1 MHIMNPNLLQGLDAA
16 ATMSAF
22 LISHEYYIFY
32 ALKSVGSNIISVIWI
47 SLHLTLNANSLLFSS
62 SNASQATGPADNTR
76 LDHRNN
82 IPYFFAC
89 CCPDLRLG
97 R

>member
-32 ALKSVGSNIISVIWI
+32 ALKSVGSNIISVI
-47 SLHLTLNANSLLFSS
+47 
-62 SNASQATGPADNTR
+62 
-76 LDHRNN
+76 
-82 IPYFFAC
+82 
-89 CCPDLRLG
+89 
-97 R
+97 